1 MGTEEWERALADFAR
16 RYEKGQVGS
25 KNKEEL
31 IRHLTI
37 KRDRRLETLQQQR
50 KERERLQTAELV
62 DRQAKEM
69 LELFKQARVECED
82 DSSNSGPPSYPTT
95 PPPPQPPMCSKR
107 DIYTNTSVFE
117 AIDEVAISMAQ
128 SEVTTFTELI
138 RSLTDNARNDIEKA
152 R

>member
-1 MGTEEWERALADFAR
+1 MSC
-16 RYEKGQVGS
+16 K
-25 KNKEEL
+25 
-31 IRHLTI
+31 
-37 KRDRRLETLQQQR
+37 
-50 KERERLQTAELV
+50 
-62 DRQAKEM
+62 
-69 LELFKQARVECED
+69 ECED

-152 R
+152 RAIYRWITIKNLNVMQFDSHLDRNTPMGLLRGIKYGTESYHVLFKRLCRWDNIQHQDLS